1 MAYPIKILPRAERD
15 LSQLYHHVNA
25 TESQT
30 ALRWYK
36 GLKQAILTLE
46 ADPCRCPFIPEDARF
61 RHLLYG
67 RKPHVYRI
75 IYRIFERKRLVEI
88 MFIRDGKRDGATAAE
103 A

>member
-1 MAYPIKILPRAERD
+1 M
-15 LSQLYHHVNA
+15 NA
-25 TESQT
+25 TESRT

-46 ADPCRCPFIPEDARF
+46 TDPSRCPFIPEDARF

-67 RKPHVYRI
+67 RKSH
-75 IYRIFERKRLVEI
+75 IYRIVYRVLERKRVAEI
-88 MFIRDGKRDGATAAE
+88 VFVRHEKRDGAKAGE